1 MNRAPHLPRR
11 RSPALNALILGGI
24 ILALVIGGAI
34 IWNSWSRGS
43 RTAVD
48 EAHQA
53 VVQPVE
59 TPAASTDPD
68 QAAAEPSR

>member
-11 RSPALNALILGGI
+11 RSPALNSLIVGVI
-24 ILALVIGGAI
+24 VLAMVIGGVI
-34 IWNSWSRGS
+34 VWNSWSSGS

-48 EAHQA
+48 EAHDA

-59 TPAASTDPD
+59 PPVASTASG
-68 QAAAEPSR
+68 QAATGPSD